1 MKVLQILNDMGLK
14 QKFDL
19 RFFTINNC
27 YNRKLVSSS
36 QTFVIVFWHWR
47 RFDGTDRV
55 DSVGTYRHTAQPPF
69 LLPSDQGPLGP
80 QKQFIKARHSVR
92 KMVHFLFQ

>member
-1 MKVLQILNDMGLK
+1 MKVLQLLNDMGLK

-19 RFFTINNC
+19 RFFTISN
-27 YNRKLVSSS
+27 NRKLVSSS
-36 QTFVIVFWHWR
+36 QTFVIVFWNWR

-92 KMVHFLFQ
+92 KMVNFLFQ

>member
-19 RFFTINNC
+19 RFFTISN
-27 YNRKLVSSS
+27 NRKLVSSS
-36 QTFVIVFWHWR
+36 QTFVIVFRHWR

-69 LLPSDQGPLGP
+69 LLPSYQGPLGP

>member
-19 RFFTINNC
+19 RFFTISNN
-27 YNRKLVSSS
+27 NKLVSSS
-36 QTFVIVFWHWR
+36 QTFVIVFWHWS
-47 RFDGTDRV
+47 RFDRTDSV

-92 KMVHFLFQ
+92 KMVNFLFQ

>member
-19 RFFTINNC
+19 RFFTISNN
-27 YNRKLVSSS
+27 KLVSSTH
-36 QTFVIVFWHWR
+36 TFVIVFWHRR

-92 KMVHFLFQ
+92 KMVNFLFQ